1 MDGEARV
8 THHPKND
15 ESNAFIFGLSRFDA
29 AVIGS
34 ALVIVLAVIIIALIG
49 QPQPIGDAVVYL
61 SPADGGKQNL
71 YLTTL
76 DEPDTPRQL
85 TDVDTTVY
93 DFGVSED
100 GQFIAYSQREE
111 TTGLNDL
118 YLMNLQ
124 TRQVQQLTDC
134 AAELADCRTPVF
146 RPGGGLIAYER
157 VESNPDIAAGPG
169 AIRVWL
175 VDMRSQPFSTFPL
188 DQNSQ
193 VIGYQPQWSGD
204 GTSLAFYNS
213 EVTNPGVVVYN
224 FLPDANED
232 ASFTF
237 IPSSHGTVGSLS
249 PDGDRLLVPDVAR
262 VDPTTLSTYLRLADV
277 TAGEIADLTG
287 PDGALDDTVARWHP
301 DGVHAVVE
309 RRYLDDRYTR
319 GYQLYLL
326 DTETGDVEPLVVDDR
341 FSHGFAYWDNTGDK
355 LVFQRFQ
362 LVDSEGQP
370 VTNSN
375 TEVWVYDVASD
386 ELTRVASNA
395 FHPRWLQDE

>member
-1 MDGEARV
+1 MTNV
-8 THHPKND
+8 PKND
-15 ESNAFIFGLSRFDA
+15 DRNTLIFGLSRFDA
-29 AVIGS
+29 AVIAS
-34 ALVIVLAVIIIALIG
+34 AGVIVLAVIIIALIG

-61 SPADGGKQNL
+61 SPADGGNQNL

-85 TDVDTTVY
+85 TDVDTTIY

-157 VESNPDIAAGPG
+157 VESNRDIAAGPG
-169 AIRVWL
+169 AIRIWL

-188 DQNSQ
+188 DQDSQ

-204 GTSLAFYNS
+204 GTSLAFYS
-213 EVTNPGVVVYN
+213 PEVNNPGVIVYN
-224 FLPDANED
+224 FLPDANEE

-262 VDPTTLSTYLRLADV
+262 LDATTLATYLRLADV
-277 TAGEIADLTG
+277 SAGEIADLTG
-287 PDGALDDTVARWHP
+287 PGEPLDDSVARWHP
-301 DGVHAVVE
+301 DGVRAVVE
-309 RRYLDDRYTR
+309 RRYFDDRYTR

-326 DTETGDVEPLVVDDR
+326 DTESGDVEPLVVDER
-341 FSHGFAYWDNTGDK
+341 FSHGFAYWDKTGEK

-362 LVDSEGQP
+362 LVNAEGEP
-370 VTNSN
+370 VTNAD
-375 TEVWVYDVASD
+375 TEVWVYDLETD
-386 ELTRVASNA
+386 ELIQIAANA
-395 FHPRWLQDE
+395 FHPRWLQDS